1 MAQSEY
7 IIEET
12 DLNVFVCLRLSELQ
26 NEQLGIDVTVQ
37 LTTADVTASADPVPL
52 PANDAFC
59 NLEDTDGDYETAQIL
74 EVQFSSASTVGTI
87 ACTPITINND
97 TVVED
102 PEIFTI
108 SIIDS
113 LPPGIELD
121 PSATSSTVL
130 IISDASDSKYNV
142 TQQLYYT

>member
-7 IIEET
+7 TIEET
-12 DLNVFVCLRLSELQ
+12 DLNVLVCLRLSELQ
-26 NEQLGIDVTVQ
+26 DEQLGIDVTVR

-59 NLEDTDGDYETAQIL
+59 NREVTGDYETAQTL

-87 ACTPITINND
+87 ACTPITIDND

-102 PEIFTI
+102 PETFTVSI
-108 SIIDS
+108 IIDS
-113 LPPGIELD
+113 LPPRMDLD
-121 PSATSSTVL
+121 LSATSATVF

-142 TQQLYYT
+142 TQQFY